1 MIELEPHRFFIK
13 AFNPFDQF
21 SGPVIAIIEKQGND
35 ATGIREE
42 PHIFSGNGNFHI
54 ELDIALG
61 KFWFRP
67 LPETNTPCFFD

>member
-1 MIELEPHRFFIK
+1 
-13 AFNPFDQF
+13 
-21 SGPVIAIIEKQGND
+21 VIAIIEKQGND